1 MSRSVLSHYVQVTFL
16 GRITQSTPK
25 EICKEHEG
33 LCMLKIKKK
42 SAQRVIRKPVPSP
55 RANRYGLQYQSNEW
69 AKASSHRLCKVLVH
83 LRSHSQHT
91 SHSFSSSWLT
101 VFCQQSPRVVL
112 EQQHISNIRRREG
125 THTTGRCSTGDNH
138 VMWTVASHPSEC
150 NKLREEKFV
159 RLELQCSLVLKT
171 VNASNMRSDVQ
182 KPKYKDQFMFKKA
195 QNLCFTEPKNY
206 FKTCKA
212 ACKMELFNAKQVR
225 SERLDKVPAWSLGR
239 LIQRKIV
246 NCCRASCLRLRSLL
260 KGDYYELH
268 LEETSF
274 S

>member
-1 MSRSVLSHYVQVTFL
+1 MSEPKPALTDFVRCLCIYAHILSIPLTASHL
-16 GRITQSTPK
+16 PGW
-25 EICKEHEG
+25 
-33 LCMLKIKKK
+33 
-42 SAQRVIRKPVPSP
+42 PS
-55 RANRYGLQYQSNEW
+55 L
-69 AKASSHRLCKVLVH
+69 
-83 LRSHSQHT
+83 
-91 SHSFSSSWLT
+91 
-101 VFCQQSPRVVL
+101 SPRVVL

-125 THTTGRCSTGDNH
+125 THTIGRCSTWDNH

-182 KPKYKDQFMFKKA
+182 KPKYKDQFMSKKA

-212 ACKMELFNAKQVR
+212 ACKMELFNAKQAR

-239 LIQRKIV
+239 LIQQKIV
-246 NCCRASCLRLRSLL
+246 NCYRTLCLRLRSLL
-260 KGDYYELH
+260 RGDYYELH